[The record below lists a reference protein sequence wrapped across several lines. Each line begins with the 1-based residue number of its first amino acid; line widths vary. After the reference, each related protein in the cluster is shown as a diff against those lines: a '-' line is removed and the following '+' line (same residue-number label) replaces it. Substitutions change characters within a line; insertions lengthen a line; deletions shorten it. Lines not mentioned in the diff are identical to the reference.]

1 VERVRFTGLITDQ
14 DIKEVDMSKTAKAT
28 LVLLFILVLLSLGLN
43 GFLLWQWLNFQQQ
56 VVGLAQTTRDM
67 LSQTIVELDTFQDS
81 TIQFEL
87 GVNQSIPIQAEIP
100 FSQTLQVP
108 IQTTIPITQ
117 NINTTVTVDIPE
129 LGVSLPLD
137 VTVPLD
143 MQLPVDLTVPI
154 SIDQTVPISTTVP
167 VSLNAPISIKISE
180 TELAGYVEQLRAALV
195 SIEKALS
202 DVAR

>member
-1 VERVRFTGLITDQ
+1 
-14 DIKEVDMSKTAKAT
+14 MSKSAKAL

-43 GFLLWQWLNFQQQ
+43 GFLLWQWRSFQQQ
-56 VVGLAQTTRDM
+56 VVGLGQTTHAALAQAVAD
-67 LSQTIVELDTFQDS
+67 LDTFQES

-87 GVNQSIPIQAEIP
+87 PVNERIPIQAEIP
-100 FSQTLQVP
+100 LSQTLQVP

-137 VTVPLD
+137 VAVPVD
-143 MQLPVDLTVPI
+143 MEVPVDLNVPVT
-154 SIDQTVPISTTVP
+154 IDQSVPISTTVP
-167 VSLNAPISIKISE
+167 ISLEVPISIKISD
-180 TELAGYVEQLRAALV
+180 TQLTGYLERLRAALE

-202 DVAR
+202 SVGQ

>member
-1 VERVRFTGLITDQ
+1 
-14 DIKEVDMSKTAKAT
+14 MSKTAKAT

-43 GFLLWQWLNFQQQ
+43 GFLLWQWRSFQQQ
-56 VVGLAQTTRDM
+56 VVGLGQTTRTA
-67 LSQTIVELDTFQDS
+67 LSQAVADLDTFQGS

-87 GVNQSIPIQAEIP
+87 QANERIPIQAEIP
-100 FSQTLQVP
+100 LNQTLQVP

-143 MQLPVDLTVPI
+143 IEVPVDLNVPVV
-154 SIDQTVPISTTVP
+154 IDQSVPISTTVP
-167 VSLNAPISIKISE
+167 VNLKAPISIKISE
-180 TELAGYVEQLRAALV
+180 TELAGYVERLRAALI

-202 DVAR
+202 DVAQ

>member
-1 VERVRFTGLITDQ
+1 
-14 DIKEVDMSKTAKAT
+14 MSKSAKAL

-43 GFLLWQWLNFQQQ
+43 GFLLWQWRSFQQQ
-56 VVGLAQTTRDM
+56 VVGLGQTTRAA
-67 LSQTIVELDTFQDS
+67 LSQAVADLDTFQES

-87 GVNQSIPIQAEIP
+87 PVNERIPIQAEIP
-100 FSQTLQVP
+100 LSQTLQVP

-117 NINTTVTVDIPE
+117 SINTTVTVDIPE

-143 MQLPVDLTVPI
+143 MQVPVDLNVPVT
-154 SIDQTVPISTTVP
+154 IDQSVPISTTVP
-167 VSLNAPISIKISE
+167 ISLEVPISIKISD
-180 TELAGYVEQLRAALV
+180 TQLTGYLERLRVALE

-202 DVAR
+202 SVGQ

>member
-1 VERVRFTGLITDQ
+1 
-14 DIKEVDMSKTAKAT
+14 MSKTAKAT

-43 GFLLWQWLNFQQQ
+43 GFLLWQWLNFQRQ

-81 TIQFEL
+81 TIQFEFQ
-87 GVNQSIPIQAEIP
+87 VNERIPIQAEIP

-117 NINTTVTVDIPE
+117 KIDTTVNVDIPE
-129 LGVSLPLD
+129 LGVTLPLD

-143 MQLPVDLTVPI
+143 MQVPVDLNVPI
-154 SIDQTVPISTTVP
+154 SVDQTVPISTTIP
-167 VSLNAPISIKISE
+167 VSLNVPISIKISE
-180 TELAGYVEQLRAALV
+180 TELAGYVEQLRVALG